1 MAVITIS
8 RESGARGS
16 YIGRKLAERLG
27 YVYADRELIHE
38 VSLEYGVRQDEFERI
53 YEQAPGL
60 LERYDRRNREI
71 VQLIGRMI
79 QGLARRDNIVI
90 VSRDAFAALRDYGD
104 VLNVRVTASHKV
116 RLQRIQQEH
125 NLTRQQARTKLN
137 RLDSERSK
145 YVGAYYGLDWTDS
158 ALYDLCLNTT
168 KLPAEQGVDLIL
180 QGLTI
185 LVENR
190 DPERSLVR
198 DLPVDPILD
207 RAIHEALSLLEATGR
222 MA

>member
-27 YVYADRELIHE
+27 YIYADRELIHE

-71 VQLIGRMI
+71 VQLISRMI

-104 VLNVRVTASHKV
+104 VLNVRVTASHKI

-125 NLTRQQARTKLN
+125 ELTRQQARATLD
-137 RLDSERSK
+137 RLDGERSK
-145 YVGAYYGLDWTDS
+145 YIGAYYGLDWADAT
-158 ALYDLCLNTT
+158 LYDLCVSTS
-168 KLPAEQGVDLIL
+168 KLPSDQGVELIL
-180 QGLTI
+180 QGLTF

-198 DLPVDPILD
+198 DVEVDIILD
-207 RAIHEALSLLEATGR
+207 RAINEAFSLLEATGR

>member
-1 MAVITIS
+1 MAVITVS

-27 YVYADRELIHE
+27 YLYADRDLIHE

-104 VLNVRVTASHKV
+104 VLNVRVTARHKI

-125 NLTRQQARTKLN
+125 ELTRQQARTMLD
-137 RLDSERSK
+137 RLDGERSK
-145 YVGAYYGLDWTDS
+145 YIGAYYGLDWADA
-158 ALYDLCLNTT
+158 ALYD
-168 KLPAEQGVDLIL
+168 EGVELIL
-180 QGLTI
+180 QGLTA

-198 DLPVDPILD
+198 DVEVDAILD
-207 RAIHEALSLLEATGR
+207 GAINEALSLLEATGR
-222 MA
+222 VG